1 MDSVSLD
8 AIWRVL
14 VHLPLVVCNIL
25 CSVDIESGEMNN
37 ISMGENRQTS
47 VADRLLEE
55 KNLTVNSELV
65 DGQTSGVVK
74 EVLDNQ
80 TVKGA
85 LEKLDDLTGAIEQ
98 GDFFFFELLA
108 VRYGML
114 TLDKFFE
121 FQ

>member
-1 MDSVSLD
+1 VDSVSLD

-98 GDFFFFELLA
+98 GDFFFF
-108 VRYGML
+108 
-114 TLDKFFE
+114 
-121 FQ
+121 